1 MEYARAGLNSE
12 RSRASHVIRGL
23 QQLQKTTMVR
33 TSRGY
38 FAGTAAKGDGP
49 VGHWQ
54 STEEGRVHTARHWP
68 PTRASLTAVVRFSR
82 DLKMFVVQSFNA
94 SLTREQK
101 CLTDFFRLLPASA
114 FTQESRDAL
123 FSFWIKF
130 VASEQSLEFQIPIA
144 GGPSPRQ
151 IAPRARSIERSTS
164 SKKEGRPSKHA
175 SISVHLINFHRSSHI
190 AFSGFSLLQDCSRA
204 VRCYAL
210 PFPWWLAAAKRIEIH
225 RTAPL
230 QTNRNERCTRP
241 SRPKKDATHD
251 AVRSSSSA
259 TLQAWTTSAGACRAA
274 LLLRTA
280 SWRSR

>member
-101 CLTDFFRLLPASA
+101 CLTDFFLLALSCK
-114 FTQESRDAL
+114 SRVTP
-123 FSFWIKF
+123 FF
-130 VASEQSLEFQIPIA
+130 VLDPICGIRA
-144 GGPSPRQ
+144 VFGVSNPSCRRPVPRQ
-151 IAPRARSIERSTS
+151 IAPRARSIERS
-164 SKKEGRPSKHA
+164 
-175 SISVHLINFHRSSHI
+175 
-190 AFSGFSLLQDCSRA
+190 
-204 VRCYAL
+204 
-210 PFPWWLAAAKRIEIH
+210 
-225 RTAPL
+225 
-230 QTNRNERCTRP
+230 
-241 SRPKKDATHD
+241 
-251 AVRSSSSA
+251 
-259 TLQAWTTSAGACRAA
+259 
-274 LLLRTA
+274 
-280 SWRSR
+280 